1 MRFLDFFKLIYLGPV
16 CEKVNCLRCNIIHMG
31 KTCKEYQDDLKIN
44 AINDK
49 NAQKDKEALEV
60 SNIY

>member
-1 MRFLDFFKLIYLGPV
+1 
-16 CEKVNCLRCNIIHMG
+16 MG

-49 NAQKDKEALEV
+49 NAKKDMEALEV
-60 SNIY
+60 NYLLRCSKW

>member
-1 MRFLDFFKLIYLGPV
+1 
-16 CEKVNCLRCNIIHMG
+16 MG

-49 NAQKDKEALEV
+49 NAKKDQEALEV
-60 SNIY
+60 ITCLISLKLKYFE

>member
-1 MRFLDFFKLIYLGPV
+1 
-16 CEKVNCLRCNIIHMG
+16 MG

-49 NAQKDKEALEV
+49 NAKKDQEALDV
-60 SNIY
+60 IAKKISIFYSLTINK